1 MAKVTIAKA
10 AKITGKS
17 RATIDRYLKSG
28 KLSYELENGSSTRL
42 IDPSDLDRLL
52 APSHARDTELDGV
65 RGGTSQSQ
73 RDAEIAVLKERI
85 DGLEKLIEEKDRRMA
100 LLEDQRSQARDVA
113 ASARKTRSI
122 FWGLWKV
129 TE

>member
-1 MAKVTIAKA
+1 MAKVTIGKA
-10 AKITGKS
+10 AELTGKS

-28 KLSYELENGSSTRL
+28 KLSYELESGSSTRL

-52 APSHARDTELDGV
+52 APSQPGDTELDGV
-65 RGGTSQSQ
+65 PGATSHSQ
-73 RDAEIAVLKERI
+73 RDAEIAVLKERVE
-85 DGLEKLIEEKDRRMA
+85 GLEKLIQEKDRRLA

-113 ASARKTRSI
+113 APARKTRSI

-129 TE
+129 SE